1 MSAVAAEPVVVSGGS
16 RGLGLA
22 LVRAFLAD
30 GHRVATYS
38 RSFTPELELV
48 AADPANAER
57 LHWQQV
63 DCSDA
68 AAIHAFVGTV
78 GNKWGGVAA
87 LVNNAG
93 AGAEGMLT
101 LMRQVDIE
109 RIIALNL
116 GATVLLTQACAK
128 WMIRANRGAIV
139 NISSVNGIRGHSGV
153 AVYSASKAAVDGFT
167 RSLARELGPRSIR
180 VNSVA
185 PGYFES
191 DMVKDLAESARARI
205 IRRTPLGRMAQVSDI
220 VNMVQ
225 FLVSDKAAFVTG
237 QIIVVDGGI
246 TC

>member
-1 MSAVAAEPVVVSGGS
+1 MSNVHTEPVVISGGS

-22 LVRAFLAD
+22 LVRAFLDA
-30 GHRVATYS
+30 GHCVATYS
-38 RSFTPELELV
+38 RSFTPELEEI
-48 AADPANAER
+48 AADPAKSER
-57 LHWQQV
+57 FHWQQV
-63 DCSDA
+63 DCSDGT
-68 AAIHAFVGTV
+68 AIHAFVSTV
-78 GNKWGGVAA
+78 GRKWGAIGA

-93 AGAEGMLT
+93 VGAEGMLT
-101 LMRQVDIE
+101 LMRQVDID

-116 GATVLLTQACAK
+116 GATVLLTQACTK

-191 DMVKDLAESARARI
+191 EMVKDLPESARARI
-205 IRRTPLGRMAQVSDI
+205 IRRTPLGRMADVADI

-225 FLVSDKAAFVTG
+225 FLVSEKSAFVTG